1 MARSAYCYNHAPE
14 MPCKEPLWLLLI
26 NVLRVHACNSDYLMA
41 FQCVHAT
48 VRTKGIGR
56 LL

>member
-1 MARSAYCYNHAPE
+1 MAGSAYCYNHAPE

-26 NVLRVHACNSDYLMA
+26 NVLRVHACNSDYFMA

-48 VRTKGIGR
+48 VHTKGIGR